1 MASQVSL
8 IYARVVATI
17 TALCGIGLLGG
28 GIWLIALG
36 GSFFY
41 ALSGLAFLGVAVLV
55 FRQSIWALWLAAAV
69 IIVTMVWAL
78 WEVGLDWWQLAPR
91 GDVVVI
97 VGILLALPWCAR
109 TLGERSSRRAPW
121 LGLTG
126 AVVLAVILAGV
137 SIAVPSNDLSGDLPE
152 TGTDIAQAGTASQVP
167 DGDWQAYGRT
177 HLGQRYSPLSQV
189 TPDNVSRL
197 QVAWTY
203 HTGDVRGPN
212 DPTETTYEVT
222 PLKIGD
228 TVYLCTPHDLVIAL
242 DAETGAE
249 KWRYDPHIQ
258 QPPKDSTQH
267 LTCRGVS
274 YSPDTGTA
282 AVTGSAAAPAP
293 NAQPAAN
300 PDCVGRLFLPTVD
313 ARLIALSAKTGAVCP
328 GFGGDDGTIDLWTNM
343 PNVQSGS
350 YYSTSPPVV
359 TPTLIVVGGAVNDNV
374 STSETSGVIRAF
386 DITTGDLVWNWDSRN
401 PDQTMPL
408 PAGQTYSVNS
418 PNSWSVSSYDPD
430 LGLIYIPMGNQPPDQ
445 FGGNRDANVEKF
457 SSSIVAL
464 NVNTGKLA
472 WVFQGTHH
480 DLWDMDIPAQPSLL
494 DLTVD
499 GQTVPALVAPTKQ
512 GEIFVLNR
520 QTGLPLLPVTEEP
533 VAQGAVEGDHTSPTQ
548 PLSALSFKPKPL
560 TEASMWGASPFDQLA
575 CRIKFRSLRYEG
587 RYTPPSEQ
595 GSIVYPGNFGAFNWG
610 AVAVDPERQVMFAMP
625 VYLAFTSTMIPR
637 PDATE
642 RVVTKPD
649 TPPFNE
655 NYGAPYAADMGPL
668 VSPLGLPCQ
677 APPWGYVAGAD
688 LTTGRIVYK
697 HVNGTVQDLSP
708 VPLPFKMGVPG
719 IGGPIMTKGGVA
731 FLSGTL
737 DYYVRAYDVTSGKQL
752 WQSRLPAGGQA
763 TPMSYWSD
771 ASQRQ
776 FVLVVAGGHGSTGTE
791 AGDSIIAYALPKT

>member
-1 MASQVSL
+1 M
-8 IYARVVATI
+8 IYSRIVAGL
-17 TALCGIGLLGG
+17 TALCGLALLGG
-28 GIWLIALG
+28 GSWLALLG
-36 GSFFY
+36 GSLFY
-41 ALSGLAFLGVAVLV
+41 ALSGIAFLAVAVLV
-55 FRQSIWALWLAAAV
+55 FRQSVWALWVAAATIV
-69 IIVTMVWAL
+69 VTMLWAL

-91 GDVVVI
+91 GDIVVI
-97 VGILLALPWCAR
+97 LGILLVLPWCAR
-109 TLGERSSRRAPW
+109 TLGHQSSRRLPW
-121 LGLTG
+121 LGLAG
-126 AVVLAVILAGV
+126 SLIVAIVVAGV
-137 SIAVPSNDLSGDLPE
+137 AIIVPSNDLSGSLPQS
-152 TGTDIAQAGTASQVP
+152 AAPAVASATRDQVP
-167 DGDWQAYGRT
+167 DGDWQAYGKT
-177 HLGQRYSPLSQV
+177 SLGQRYSPLNQI
-189 TPDNVSRL
+189 TPDNASKL

-203 HTGDVRGPN
+203 HTGDVRGDN
-212 DPTETTYEVT
+212 DPTEATYEVT

-249 KWRYDPHIQ
+249 QWRYDPQIK
-258 QPPKDSTQH
+258 QPPKNDTQH

-274 YSPDTGTA
+274 YSPDIAPPATA
-282 AVTGSAAAPAP
+282 NRTSATNTTVATS
-293 NAQPAAN
+293 

-328 GFGGDDGTIDLWTNM
+328 GFGGEDGTVDLWSNM
-343 PNVQSGS
+343 PNVLGGS

-374 STSETSGVIRAF
+374 STTEPSGVIRAF
-386 DITTGDLVWNWDSRN
+386 DINTGALVWNWDSRN
-401 PDQTMPL
+401 PDQTAPL
-408 PAGQTYSVNS
+408 PAGQTYSENS
-418 PNSWSVSSYDPD
+418 PNSWSVSSYDAI

-445 FGGNRDANVEKF
+445 FGGNRDANVERF

-480 DLWDMDIPAQPSLL
+480 DLWDMDVPAQPSLL
-494 DLTVD
+494 GLTIG

-520 QTGLPLLPVTEEP
+520 QTGVPILPVTEEP
-533 VAQGAVEGDHTSPTQ
+533 APQGAVAGDTTSPTQ
-548 PLSALSFKPKPL
+548 PLSALSFKPTPL
-560 TEASMWGASPFDQLA
+560 TEASMWGATPFDQLA

-587 RYTPPSEQ
+587 RFTPPSEQ
-595 GSIVYPGNFGAFNWG
+595 GSIIYPGNFGAFNWG
-610 AVAVDPERQVMFAMP
+610 AVAVDPERQVVFAMP
-625 VYLAFTSTMIPR
+625 VYLAFTSTMVPR
-637 PDATE
+637 PDATD

-649 TPPFNE
+649 TPAFNE
-655 NYGAPYAADMGPL
+655 NYGAPYAADMGPFL
-668 VSPLGLPCQ
+668 SPLGFPCQ

-688 LTTGRIVYK
+688 LTTGKIVYK

-708 VPLPFKMGVPG
+708 VPIPLKLGVPG
-719 IGGPIMTKGGVA
+719 IGGPIMTQGGVA

-737 DYYVRAYDVTSGKQL
+737 DYYLRAYDVTTGKQL

-776 FVLVVAGGHGSTGTE
+776 FVVVVAGGHGSTGTE
-791 AGDSIIAYALPKT
+791 AGDSIIAYALPKS